1 MEITQPSHALSS
13 IKSVFIVTTN
23 SPLGVEAKINGTDI
37 KMEVD
42 TGASKSIINME
53 TYNAI
58 KRKSDLLTYINSKLR
73 IYSRDLI
80 KPEGMIETS
89 FIYEN

>member
-1 MEITQPSHALSS
+1 MSRNP
-13 IKSVFIVTTN
+13 
-23 SPLGVEAKINGTDI
+23 PLLVEGKINGTDI

-42 TGASKSIINME
+42 TDASKSIINTE

-73 IYSRDLI
+73 TYSRDLI

-89 FIYEN
+89 FMYENQCLVVPFIAA

>member
-89 FIYEN
+89 FMYEN